1 MDLIKLLK
9 QLNKV
14 EPDPE
19 YTRRSKLTILGL
31 PENNPKRTAW
41 GLMWSGIKFST
52 GSMVT
57 GLVIVLIFVAF
68 SAIKFSSPM
77 PLAALDPI
85 TLRAEAEAIDIQ
97 IKLATLGYENPSL
110 LINQTTTLK
119 IISSASSKV
128 TAEKNETKISG
139 DVLVV
144 KDDTPTSTV
153 DNPTI
158 DEVLGKL
165 SE

>member
-9 QLNKV
+9 QLNKM
-14 EPDPE
+14 EPDLE
-19 YTRRSKLTILGL
+19 YTRRSKLAILGL
-31 PENNPKRTAW
+31 LENNPKRTAW

-68 SAIKFSSPM
+68 SAIKFSSPT

-110 LINQTTTLK
+110 LINQSTTLK
-119 IISSASSKV
+119 IVSGASSKITV
-128 TAEKNETKISG
+128 DKNETKISS
-139 DVLVV
+139 DVPAV
-144 KDDTPTSTV
+144 KDGAPTSTV
-153 DNPTI
+153 DSPTI

>member
-1 MDLIKLLK
+1 MDLLQLLK
-9 QLNKV
+9 QLNKI

-19 YTRRSKLTILGL
+19 YTRRSKLAILGL
-31 PENNPKRTAW
+31 PENNQKRTAW
-41 GLMWSGIKFST
+41 GLVWSSIRFST
-52 GSMVT
+52 GAMVT

-68 SAIKFSSPM
+68 SAIKFSSPT

-97 IKLATLGYENPSL
+97 IQLATLGYENPTL
-110 LINQTTTLK
+110 LIEQTSTLKMAASNVDKISIKNNDLNEAATTT
-119 IISSASSKV
+119 V
-128 TAEKNETKISG
+128 
-139 DVLVV
+139 
-144 KDDTPTSTV
+144 DTQEGAADS
-153 DNPTI
+153 PTI

>member
-9 QLNKV
+9 QLNTI
-14 EPDPE
+14 EPDLE
-19 YTRRSKLTILGL
+19 YARRSKLAILGL

-41 GLMWSGIKFST
+41 GLILSGVRFST
-52 GSMVT
+52 GAMVT
-57 GLVIVLIFVAF
+57 GLVIVLIFAAF
-68 SAIKFSSPM
+68 SAIKFSSPT

-97 IKLATLGYENPSL
+97 IQLATLGYENPFL

-119 IISSASSKV
+119 IAASASK
-128 TAEKNETKISG
+128 KINIINNTSSDLG
-139 DVLVV
+139 VAPVISESV
-144 KDDTPTSTV
+144 QTSTV

-158 DEVLGKL
+158 DDVLSKL
-165 SE
+165 SQ